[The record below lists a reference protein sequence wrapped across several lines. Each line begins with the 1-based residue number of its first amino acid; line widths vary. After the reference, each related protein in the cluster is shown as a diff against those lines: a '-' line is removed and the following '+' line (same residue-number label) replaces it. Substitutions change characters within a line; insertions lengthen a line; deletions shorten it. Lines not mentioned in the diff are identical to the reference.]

1 MISLEAAE
9 GIFKNQCFSLPDY
22 SPRFNL
28 WMIGGYVVLP
38 ASPALFLSPWF
49 WALKLTRGPLTL
61 GLRSGV
67 CSGSGPFGDCRLHIT
82 SLNRDSHWRVPVIAL
97 PNWVHSERLSD
108 LPHYTASRC
117 RAGVWTGCVP
127 LHCLSPSLPSF
138 FFLIILSFN

>member
-67 CSGSGPFGDCRLHIT
+67 YAQGAVPLGIVDCT
-82 SLNRDSHWRVPVIAL
+82 
-97 PNWVHSERLSD
+97 
-108 LPHYTASRC
+108 LPH
-117 RAGVWTGCVP
+117 
-127 LHCLSPSLPSF
+127 
-138 FFLIILSFN
+138 